1 MTVRAP
7 AFSGWC
13 ACASGRSIRHLLLQ
27 LIPEADEARLAGYGY
42 PRFREE
48 CFLCGAGNELF
59 TLVTDQG
66 CGGRARTWNG
76 LSQQLLTLPSYW
88 HGMLV
93 LKMSFHP
100 VPLAALLRTTAKLGM
115 AEVQR
120 LLDERA
126 WLMPLS

>member
-1 MTVRAP
+1 MVCLCLG
-7 AFSGWC
+7 AFDT
-13 ACASGRSIRHLLLQ
+13 RHLLLQ

-66 CGGRARTWNG
+66 VRRPSADLNG
-76 LSQQLLTLPSYW
+76 LSQQLLKLPSYW

-93 LKMSFHP
+93 LKMMNFHP
-100 VPLAALLRTTAKLGM
+100 VPLAALLRTTAKLETV
-115 AEVQR
+115 EVQR

-126 WLMPLS
+126 WLIPLG

>member
-1 MTVRAP
+1 MVCLCLG
-7 AFSGWC
+7 AFDT
-13 ACASGRSIRHLLLQ
+13 RHLLLQ

-66 CGGRARTWNG
+66 VRRPSADLNG

-93 LKMSFHP
+93 LKMMSFHP
-100 VPLAALLRTTAKLGM
+100 VPLAALLRTTAKLGT
-115 AEVQR
+115 AESCWTSGR
-120 LLDERA
+120 G
-126 WLMPLS
+126 